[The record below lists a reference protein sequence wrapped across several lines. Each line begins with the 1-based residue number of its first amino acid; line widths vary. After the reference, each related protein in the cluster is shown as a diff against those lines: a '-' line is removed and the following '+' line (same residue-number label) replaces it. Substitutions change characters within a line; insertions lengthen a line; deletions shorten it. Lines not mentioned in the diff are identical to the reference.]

1 MAGET
6 DELMAVLWAVWMV
19 EVMVVLLAVWMAGL
33 MGDSV

>member
-1 MAGET
+1 MVGET